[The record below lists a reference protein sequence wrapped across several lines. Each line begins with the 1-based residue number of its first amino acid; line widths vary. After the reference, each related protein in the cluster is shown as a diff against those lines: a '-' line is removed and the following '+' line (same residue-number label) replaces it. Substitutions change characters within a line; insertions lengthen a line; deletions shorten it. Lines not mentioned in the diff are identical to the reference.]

1 MKKLIHATIIVAF
14 LSTLFVFCISCDS
27 QTQNSQPVIF
37 MVDGEMYD
45 TTVPTSSYLNIPT
58 APTKDGY
65 LFDGWFFDDT
75 YNDKLTTVSQV
86 YNGKITAY
94 AQISFPLAEELYLYA
109 RWKCLHT
116 DCTWI
121 VDIEDTCSTIG
132 KRHKHCNSCGQ
143 DLQEQNFDD
152 VHHTGERIIVKEA
165 TCSETG
171 EQKYTCDLCG
181 ATITET
187 IKMIPHSYSDWVRTK
202 EPSCSEVG
210 KEHRTC
216 SECGYIEER
225 NVSQLAH
232 NYDSGTITKQPTCE
246 KNGIKTYTCRTC
258 GATKTSS
265 IAKLNYHIPND
276 DYICTVCGKKCSSN
290 WEDTTFVFPSTP
302 LSQKDYRLSG
312 KYSKVLIT
320 NITVE
325 RRKYNGIY
333 DIYISGEKDFD
344 NYNGA
349 TKSSPQRI
357 GWKLFDLDG
366 AVVASSTLW
375 TNSLC
380 VGDKFKNE
388 RISILDSQIEPGKTY
403 WLEILDV
410 GNY

>member
-37 MVDGEMYD
+37 MTDGEIYD
-45 TTVPTSSYLNIPT
+45 TVVPTSSYLNIPT
-58 APTKDGY
+58 TPTKDGY
-65 LFDGWFFDDT
+65 LFDGWFFDDA
-75 YNDKLTTVSQV
+75 YNNKLTTFTQV
-86 YNGKITAY
+86 DSGKITAY
-94 AQISFPLAEELYLYA
+94 AQISFPLAEELHLYA

-132 KRHKHCNSCGQ
+132 KKHQNCNNCGQ
-143 DLQEQNFDD
+143 DLQEQYFDD
-152 VHHTGERIIVKEA
+152 VHHTGERIIIKEA

-181 ATITET
+181 DTITET
-187 IKMIPHSYSDWVRTK
+187 IELAPHSYSDWVRTK

-216 SECGYIEER
+216 SECGHIEER

-232 NYDSGTITKQPTCE
+232 DYDSGTITKQPTCE

-265 IAKLNYHIPND
+265 IAKLNYHIPDD

-302 LSQKDYRLSG
+302 LSQKDYGLSG

-320 NITVE
+320 NLTVE
-325 RRKYNGIY
+325 RGKYGGY
-333 DIYISGEKDFD
+333 YIYISGEKDFD

-366 AVVASSTLW
+366 AVVYSGTLW
-375 TNSLC
+375 TSSLC

-388 RISILDSQIEPGKTY
+388 RDLIPDSRIEPGKTY

-410 GNY
+410 GN